1 MLNELLM
8 IFLGLI
14 VGSITG
20 LIPGLHINNVCTIII
35 GASSFLLQHFSGLEL
50 SIFITSTAITHTFLD
65 SIPSIFLGAP
75 SSDSDALVVLPGH
88 KMLLQGRGKEAVILT
103 VIGSLFSLV
112 LSVALLPFLIILFRT
127 IYPFVKDWTGLIL
140 LVASILI
147 IFRGNNRMMSLLF
160 FLFSGILGVVGFEK
174 LDSDALMPMLSG
186 LFGVSILLL
195 SINGNATIPEQ
206 RNGTRIRISK
216 KHMMKGVGG
225 ATFAS
230 AIAAFLPGFGNA
242 QAAILAQ
249 SVIGR
254 MSTEGTLMLLGGINT
269 ANMAISVAT
278 LLAID
283 KARNGAMTTINE
295 LVGINADIAFNIIG
309 AALVAGGIAVWLA
322 KKYSE
327 KFSII
332 IRKIDY
338 KKLITSIIVL
348 IIATALFSSG
358 AKGLLLLMTATAIGI
373 SASLLNVAKNN
384 LMGCLILPVVLY
396 FFGIA

>member
-140 LVASILI
+140 LVASMLI

-195 SINGNATIPEQ
+195 SINGNAAIPEQ

>member
-140 LVASILI
+140 LVASMLI

-327 KFSII
+327 KFSMI

>member
-140 LVASILI
+140 LVASMLI

-195 SINGNATIPEQ
+195 SINGNAAIPEQ

-327 KFSII
+327 KFSMI

>member
-35 GASSFLLQHFSGLEL
+35 GASSILLQHFSGLEL

-88 KMLLQGRGKEAVILT
+88 KMLLQGRGREAVAITAL
-103 VIGSLFSLV
+103 GSLFSLM
-112 LSVALLPFLIILFRT
+112 LSVALLPFLVVFFRT
-127 IYPFVKDWTGLIL
+127 IYPFVNDWTGLIL
-140 LVASILI
+140 LVASLLI
-147 IFRGNNRMMSLLF
+147 IFRGNNRILSLLF
-160 FLFSGILGVVGFEK
+160 FLFSGILGVIGFAK
-174 LDSDALMPMLSG
+174 LDNDALMPMLSG
-186 LFGVSILLL
+186 LFGISILLL
-195 SINGNATIPEQ
+195 SINGNAAVPEQ

-216 KHMMKGVGG
+216 REMMKGIGG

-254 MSTEGTLMLLGGINT
+254 LSTEGTLMLLGGINT
-269 ANMAISVAT
+269 ASMVISVAT
-278 LLAID
+278 LLAIN

-295 LVGINADIAFNIIG
+295 LVGINASIAFNIIG
-309 AALVAGGIAVWLA
+309 AALIAGGIAVWLA
-322 KKYSE
+322 KFYSE
-327 KFSII
+327 KFSRAIM
-332 IRKIDY
+332 KIDY
-338 KKLITSIIVL
+338 KKLIISIIVL

-358 AKGLLLLMTATAIGI
+358 AKGLLLLMTATAIGV

-396 FFGIA
+396 FFGIG

>member
-140 LVASILI
+140 LVASMLI

-195 SINGNATIPEQ
+195 SINGNSSIPEQ

-327 KFSII
+327 KFSMI

>member
-195 SINGNATIPEQ
+195 SINGNAAIPEQ

-269 ANMAISVAT
+269 ASMAISVAT

-327 KFSII
+327 KFSMI

>member
-195 SINGNATIPEQ
+195 SINGNAAIPEQ

>member
-35 GASSFLLQHFSGLEL
+35 GASGFLLSHFSGLEL

-75 SSDSDALVVLPGH
+75 SSDSDALIILPGH
-88 KMLLQGRGKEAVILT
+88 KMLLQGRGKEAVALT
-103 VIGSLFSLV
+103 VMGSLFSLM
-112 LSVALLPFLIILFRT
+112 LSVALLPFIVVLFRA
-127 IYPFVKDWTGLIL
+127 IYPFVKDWIGLIL
-140 LVASILI
+140 LVASLLI
-147 IFRGNNRMMSLLF
+147 IFRGNNRIISLLF
-160 FLFSGILGVVGFEK
+160 FLFSGILGIVGFAK

-195 SINGNATIPEQ
+195 SINGNAEIPEQ
-206 RNGTRIRISK
+206 KNKSRIGISK
-216 KHMMKGVGG
+216 REMMKGVGG

-230 AIAAFLPGFGNA
+230 TIAAFLPGFGNA

-295 LVGINADIAFNIIG
+295 LVGINAYIAFEIVG
-309 AALVAGGIAVWLA
+309 AALIAGGVAVWLA
-322 KKYSE
+322 KLYSE
-327 KFSII
+327 KFSKMIN
-332 IRKIDY
+332 KISY
-338 KKLITSIIVL
+338 KKLVISIILL
-348 IIATALFSSG
+348 IVAISIFSSG
-358 AKGLLLLMTATAIGI
+358 AKGLLLLMTATSVGI

-384 LMGCLILPVVLY
+384 LMGCLILPVILY